1 MVVLFFCCRLFN
13 IHLLDLYTQFKLYT
27 KMEENTIK
35 TYEFLENFE
44 LWLQNIGLGVEMAQH
59 VKVFTSVIAII
70 ILAVIA
76 NYIAKRIIV
85 VGLTWITKKTKSK
98 WDDYLVS
105 RKVFHKLSHLAPA
118 LVIQFTIGVALYD
131 FNPELTNAIVS
142 LTKVYIVLA
151 WVFVISSFLDALHD
165 MYLNLDMAKNRP
177 IKGYIQLFKIII
189 YIFAG
194 IVLIAI
200 VFDKDVKNL
209 LVGMGASAAILTLVF
224 KDTILGLVAS
234 VQVSANNMVKPGDW
248 IEMPSRGAD
257 GTVLEITL
265 NTVKVQNWDRTIS
278 TIPTYALV
286 SESFTNWKGMEDGTD
301 GRRIKRSIFIDMRS
315 VKFCS
320 PELLEKLMK
329 IHYLKDYIEM
339 RSKEIEE
346 YNTKMGF
353 DTTMPVNGRRMT
365 NLGVFRKYIEG
376 YLTNHPKVNN
386 NAIQMVRQLQPTDR
400 GIPLEVYCFSADKAW
415 VDYEGVQADVF
426 DHIMAVVP
434 EFELRVF
441 QSPSGDDIKS
451 LVERPIIN

>member
-1 MVVLFFCCRLFN
+1 
-13 IHLLDLYTQFKLYT
+13 
-27 KMEENTIK
+27 MENGATK

-44 LWLQNIGLGVEMAQH
+44 FWLQSIGLSAELAQYT
-59 VKVFTSVIAII
+59 KVFSALISILV
-70 ILAVIA
+70 LAVLA
-76 NYIAKRIIV
+76 NYVAKRIIV
-85 VGLTWITKKTKSK
+85 VGLTRITQKTKNN
-98 WDDYLVS
+98 WDNYLVT

-118 LVIQFTIGVALYD
+118 LVIQFTIGIALYD
-131 FNPELTNAIVS
+131 FNPDLTLTIVN

-151 WVFVISSFLDALHD
+151 WVFVINSFLDALHD
-165 MYLNLDMAKNRP
+165 VYLNLDMARNRP
-177 IKGYIQLFKIII
+177 IKGYIQLFKIIV

-194 IVLIAI
+194 IVIIAI

-257 GTVLEITL
+257 GTVLEISL

-286 SESFTNWKGMEDGTD
+286 SESFTNWKGMEEGAD

-320 PELLEKLMK
+320 SELLDKLKK
-329 IHYLKDYIEM
+329 IHILKDYIDM

-346 YNTKMGF
+346 FNAKMGF
-353 DTTMPVNGRRMT
+353 DTSVPVNGRRMT
-365 NLGVFRKYIEG
+365 NLGVFRKYIEA
-376 YLTNHPKVNN
+376 YLTHHPKVNSHT
-386 NAIQMVRQLQPTDR
+386 IQMVRQLQPTDR
-400 GIPLEVYCFSADKAW
+400 GIPLEVYCFSAEKSW
-415 VDYEGVQADVF
+415 VNYEEVQADVF

-441 QSPSGDDIKS
+441 QNPSGDDFQVIANTFNSKQ
-451 LVERPIIN
+451 I